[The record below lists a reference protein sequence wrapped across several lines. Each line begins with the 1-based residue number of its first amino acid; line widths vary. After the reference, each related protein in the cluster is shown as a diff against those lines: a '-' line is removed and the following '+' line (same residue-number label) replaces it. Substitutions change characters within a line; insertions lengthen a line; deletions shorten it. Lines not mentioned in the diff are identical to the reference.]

1 MFRLAEQPIIA
12 FVPTTEPERA
22 RAFYRDQLGLTL
34 VSDELPFALVFDVNG
49 VMLRITAV
57 RDLKPGGYTILGW
70 KIADI
75 RSAVSAMQAR
85 GVAFERYPGM
95 EQDDLGIWT
104 APGGS
109 AKVAWFRDPD
119 GNTLSLSEHAS

>member
-1 MFRLAEQPIIA
+1 MFRLAEQPVIA
-12 FVPTTEPERA
+12 FVATTDPERA

-57 RDLKPGGYTILGW
+57 RDLQPAGYTILGW
-70 KIADI
+70 KVEDI
-75 RSAVSAMQAR
+75 RAAVSAMQGR
-85 GVAFERYPGM
+85 GVAFERYSGM
-95 EQDDLGIWT
+95 EQDELGIWA
-104 APGGS
+104 APGGA

-119 GNTLSLSEHAS
+119 GNTLSLSEHTG

>member
-12 FVPTTEPERA
+12 FVPTTDPERA
-22 RAFYRDQLGLTL
+22 RTFYRDQLGLTL
-34 VSDELPFALVFDVNG
+34 VLDELPFALVFDVHG

-70 KIADI
+70 NVQDI
-75 RSAVSAMQAR
+75 RGAVSAMHAS

-95 EQDDLGIWT
+95 EQDELGIWT
-104 APGGS
+104 VPGGS

>member
-1 MFRLAEQPIIA
+1 MFRLAEQPVIA
-12 FVPTTEPERA
+12 FVATTDPERA

-57 RDLKPGGYTILGW
+57 RDLQPAGYTILGW
-70 KIADI
+70 KVEDI
-75 RSAVSAMQAR
+75 RAAVSAMQGR
-85 GVAFERYPGM
+85 GVAFERYSGM
-95 EQDDLGIWT
+95 EQDELGIWD
-104 APGGS
+104 APGGA

-119 GNTLSLSEHAS
+119 GNTLSLSEHTG

>member
-12 FVPTTEPERA
+12 FVPTIDPERA
-22 RAFYRDQLGLTL
+22 RAFYRDQVGLTL
-34 VSDELPFALVFDVNG
+34 VSDELPFALVFEVNG
-49 VMLRITAV
+49 AMLRITAV
-57 RDLKPGGYTILGW
+57 SDLKPAGYTILGW
-70 KIADI
+70 KVEAI
-75 RSAVSAMQAR
+75 RGAVSALQSR
-85 GVAFERYPGM
+85 GVAFERYSGM
-95 EQDDLGIWT
+95 DQDELGIWT

>member
-12 FVPTTEPERA
+12 FVPTIDPERA

-70 KIADI
+70 EVDDI
-75 RSAVSAMQAR
+75 RSAVSAIQAR

-95 EQDDLGIWT
+95 EQDELGIWT
-104 APGGS
+104 VPGDS